1 MQKLTAV
8 NLILPVLGEH
18 PVTALDERHPT
29 LAIILP
35 ALDAELEER
44 LQSGWWF
51 NEFDTTLYPDP
62 VQEIYLPTDTMAFIP
77 HRGDAIVRGRR
88 LFNPVRG
95 DFKWDGPVRGRTIV
109 RVPFEELPE
118 TVARVVT
125 YATLIRAYAA
135 DIGVESQTEE
145 WFRKLAEVEG
155 RAEAEHLRHKKY
167 STAKSPRFR
176 RLRSAM
182 RG

>member
-1 MQKLTAV
+1 MKKIDAV

-18 PVTALDERHPT
+18 PVTSLDERHPT

-35 ALDAELEER
+35 MLEAEAEER

-51 NEFDTTLYPDP
+51 NEYETTLYPSTIGEIEVP
-62 VQEIYLPTDTMAFIP
+62 VGCMAFFP
-77 HRGDAIVRGRR
+77 HRGDAIVRGER
-88 LFNPVRG
+88 LFNPQTG
-95 DFKWDGPVRGRTIV
+95 NFQWDGPLTGRTIV

-125 YATLIRAYAA
+125 YATLIRSYAT
-135 DIGVESQTEE
+135 DIGVESQLEE
-145 WFRKLAEVEG
+145 WFRKLQEAEG
-155 RAEAEHLRHKKY
+155 RAEAEHLRHKRY
-167 STAKSPRFR
+167 STKRSPRFR
-176 RLRSAM
+176 RLQRAL